1 MNERA
6 LPSLLEKL
14 PLARAD
20 LLFEETLRQLS
31 KDLDIEPGAMAHI
44 KKNHLA
50 ELEQLVAL
58 HLHTRT
64 EGKKSTLQSLLYR
77 ADISEKDYRN
87 VLNQAEGR
95 ETERLLAPLFI
106 FRAFTKCYTRM
117 LAAEGKL

>member
-6 LPSLLEKL
+6 LPYLLEKL
-14 PLARAD
+14 PLAKAD

-31 KDLDIEPGAMAHI
+31 KDLDIEPAAMAHI
-44 KKNHLA
+44 KKNQLA

-77 ADISEKDYRN
+77 ADISEKDYRK